1 MATLSL
7 ELGTD
12 IGTIS
17 EILRHSSVAVTQRY
31 IHCYDGRRRE
41 AVRRLARTIPRA
53 IFAAAEP
60 TANDVPSVPHGYPQ
74 KVIDDQ
80 WQLEDFDAA

>member
-17 EILRHSSVAVTQRY
+17 EILRHSSVAITQRY
-31 IHCYDGRRRE
+31 IHCLDGRRRD
-41 AVRRLARTIPRA
+41 AMRRLARTIPTEIVSRLGL
-53 IFAAAEP
+53 P
-60 TANDVPSVPHGYPQ
+60 ANDGEILPPRHPQ
-74 KVIDDQ
+74 KPIDVQGVWD
-80 WQLEDFDAA
+80 DAA

>member
-53 IFAAAEP
+53 IVAATEP
-60 TANDVPSVPHGYPQ
+60 MANNARFTPLGYPK
-74 KVIDDQ
+74 KVIDDHC
-80 WQLEDFDAA
+80 QLEDIEAA